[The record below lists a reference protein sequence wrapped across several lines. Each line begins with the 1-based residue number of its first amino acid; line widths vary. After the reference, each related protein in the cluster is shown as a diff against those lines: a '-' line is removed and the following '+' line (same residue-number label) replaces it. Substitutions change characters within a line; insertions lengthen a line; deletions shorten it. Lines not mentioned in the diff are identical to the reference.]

1 MGQDQGRT
9 GTERYTGRN
18 PAGRNQKAEPET
30 GRIDGRNRGKKH
42 AADYPDFIIDTN
54 DDGTI
59 TFSLNRGN
67 IPQLTVSPS
76 FTDMIDT
83 YRKHKD
89 KMSRSDKEALLYAK
103 EKVDKAQDSSKPSS
117 REDIPLSSP

>member
-1 MGQDQGRT
+1 MQQIT
-9 GTERYTGRN
+9 
-18 PAGRNQKAEPET
+18 
-30 GRIDGRNRGKKH
+30 
-42 AADYPDFIIDTN
+42 PDFIIDTN

-103 EKVDKAQDSSKPSS
+103 ERWTRHRDSSKPSS
-117 REDIPLSSP
+117 REDIPSSSP